1 MPSGVDADEA
11 ITKFV
16 LEMGNPETLLV
27 EGMLDDVEFPYGADV
42 DELGRSIFVTG
53 PVPERAL
60 VRTMDVVELRK
71 GADDGKPTLVL
82 GNGNPDTDE
91 DVVSQGGAMVVELP
105 YGADDDGRYVDERI
119 SVTSGIEVKNPEV
132 GTVGDEVDMT
142 SVLTD
147 GRAELASMVDTGKI
161 EDVEKTELRRMSVFK
176 EEMAINVLDE
186 ELESEGKTDGISCV
200 LLVSELE
207 MIIVVLDIELGVV
220 SELLVLDDDERTS
233 VGRTLRDTDVEVGK
247 TEKDVEETPHAP
259 EIEGTAST
267 PVPIATKF
275 VPQFAALAR
284 RRFWLSWSYT
294 TKAALKK
301 ESPRTGAVSS
311 AAKPT

>member
-294 TKAALKK
+294 T
-301 ESPRTGAVSS
+301 THG
-311 AAKPT
+311 